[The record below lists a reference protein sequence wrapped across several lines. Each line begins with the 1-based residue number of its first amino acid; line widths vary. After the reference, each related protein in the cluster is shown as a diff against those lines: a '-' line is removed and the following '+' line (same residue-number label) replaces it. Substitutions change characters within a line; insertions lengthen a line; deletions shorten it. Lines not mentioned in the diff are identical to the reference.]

1 MPTVEITGWICGF
14 EKVECTKLL
23 RSELGLNLAEAKQ
36 ITESILEDQH
46 QTLAVPSLETGK
58 NLAEALRS
66 LGAIAHVDDH
76 G

>member
-1 MPTVEITGWICGF
+1 MARVEIAGWISGF

-36 ITESILEDQH
+36 ITDSILEGQH
-46 QTLAVPSLETGK
+46 QSLAVPSLEAAK
-58 NLAEALRS
+58 NLAEALKS
-66 LGAIAHVDDH
+66 LGAIAHVDAH